1 MRVERLEKE
10 RVLDFVAYCKKHRSE
25 LDDSYLY
32 DFDLMKF
39 QAGNENP
46 TYLALNQQDEII
58 GAASL
63 VMDDYH
69 KRGKRARFRIFHC
82 EPQDLQCYQ
91 QLLEAVLKHTASL
104 EKVFLFIPIGNKKL
118 IEMIEGLKFSVERY
132 AFLLVREDL
141 DVAEVELPEGYEL
154 KGFRPGQDEENWLT
168 VRNAAFSTLKGSETP
183 LTTEGVKTLL
193 TDDDYLEGGMMI
205 LFHQGKPVGVI
216 RGADDE
222 YEEAPIMNIG
232 PVAILPEYQGRGL
245 GRSLLRA
252 SLRFA
257 KEKGY
262 KRTILSVNGE
272 NERAQALY
280 IQEGFKQVDA
290 VACYQYFINNR

>member
-1 MRVERLEKE
+1 MRVVSLEKE
-10 RVLDFVAYCKKHRSE
+10 RVSDFVGYCKKHRSE
-25 LDDSYLY
+25 VDDSYLY
-32 DFDLMKF
+32 DFELREFVVDD
-39 QAGNENP
+39 ENP
-46 TYLALNQQDEII
+46 TYLALNEQDEIV
-58 GAASL
+58 GTASL

-82 EPQDLQCYQ
+82 ETQDMLCFQ
-91 QLLEAVLKHTASL
+91 QLLEAVLKHTTDL
-104 EKVFLFIPIGNKKL
+104 DKVFLFIPITNKKL
-118 IEMIEGLKFSVERY
+118 IEMIEGLNFSVERY

-141 DVAEVELPEGYEL
+141 DIPEVEIPDGYEL
-154 KGFRPGQDEENWLT
+154 RTFRPGQDEEHWIK

-183 LTTEGVKTLL
+183 LTTEGVKKLL

-205 LFHQGKPVGVI
+205 LFDQEKPVGVI

-222 YEEAPIMNIG
+222 YDEAPIMNIG

-245 GRSLLRA
+245 GRTLLRA
-252 SLRFA
+252 SLKFA

-272 NERAQALY
+272 NERAQSLY
-280 IQEGFKQVDA
+280 IQEGFKQVEA
-290 VACYQYFINNR
+290 VVCYQYFIK

>member
-1 MRVERLEKE
+1 MRVVWLEKE
-10 RVLDFVAYCKKHRSE
+10 RVSDFVAYCKKHRSE
-25 LDDSYLY
+25 VDDSYLY
-32 DFDLMKF
+32 DFELRELTVD
-39 QAGNENP
+39 QENP
-46 TYLALNQQDEII
+46 TYLALNELDEII
-58 GAASL
+58 GTASL

-82 EPQDLQCYQ
+82 ESQDIKCFQ
-91 QLLEAVLKHTASL
+91 QLFEAVLKHTTDL
-104 EKVFLFIPIGNKKL
+104 EKVFIFIPIVNKKL
-118 IEMIEGLKFSVERY
+118 IEMIEGLNFSVERY

-141 DVAEVELPEGYEL
+141 DVPDVELTDGCEL
-154 KGFRPGQDEENWLT
+154 RTFRPGQDEGNWLS

-183 LTTEGVKTLL
+183 LTTEGVTKLL

-205 LFHQGKPVGVI
+205 LFDQGKPVGVI

-222 YEEAPIMNIG
+222 YDGKPIMNIG

-280 IQEGFKQVDA
+280 IQEGFKQVEA
-290 VACYQYFINNR
+290 VVCYQYFIN

>member
-1 MRVERLEKE
+1 MRVVGLEKE
-10 RVLDFVAYCKKHRSE
+10 RVSDFVAYCKKHRSE
-25 LDDSYLY
+25 VDDSYLY
-32 DFDLMKF
+32 DFELREFAVDD
-39 QAGNENP
+39 ENH
-46 TYLALNQQDEII
+46 TYLALNELDEII
-58 GAASL
+58 GTASL

-82 EPQDLQCYQ
+82 ETQDIQCYQ
-91 QLLEAVLKHTASL
+91 QLLGSVLKHATDL
-104 EKVFLFIPIGNKKL
+104 EKVFLFIPVVNKKL
-118 IEMIEGLKFSVERY
+118 IEMIEGLNFSVERY

-141 DVAEVELPEGYEL
+141 DVPDVELTDGYEL
-154 KGFRPGQDEENWLT
+154 RTFRPGQDEGNWLL

-183 LTTEGVKTLL
+183 LTTEGVTKLL

-205 LFHQGKPVGVI
+205 LYHQEKPVGVI
-216 RGADDE
+216 RGAQDE
-222 YEEAPIMNIG
+222 YDGEPIMNIG

-280 IQEGFKQVDA
+280 IQEGFKQVEA
-290 VACYQYFINNR
+290 VVCFQYFLK

>member
-1 MRVERLEKE
+1 VRVEGLEKE
-10 RVLDFVAYCKKHRSE
+10 RVHDFVSYCKKHRNE
-25 LDDSYLY
+25 IDDSYLY
-32 DFDLMKF
+32 DFELREFTVDD
-39 QAGNENP
+39 ENP
-46 TYLALNQQDEII
+46 TYLALNERDEIV
-58 GAASL
+58 GTASL

-82 EPQDLQCYQ
+82 ETQDMQCYQ
-91 QLLEAVLKHTASL
+91 QLLEAILKHTTNL
-104 EKVFLFIPIGNKKL
+104 EKVFLFIPVVNNKL
-118 IEMIEGLKFSVERY
+118 IEMMEALKFSVERY

-141 DVAEVELPEGYEL
+141 DVPEVQLPDGYEL
-154 KGFRPGQDEENWLT
+154 RPFRPGQDEEQWLK

-183 LTTEGVKTLL
+183 LTIEGVKKLL
-193 TDDDYLEGGMMI
+193 TDDDYLEGGMKI
-205 LFHQGKPVGVI
+205 LFDQEMPVGVI
-216 RGADDE
+216 RGAHDE
-222 YEEAPIMNIG
+222 YVEAPIMNIG

-280 IQEGFKQVDA
+280 IQEGFKQVEA
-290 VACYQYFINNR
+290 VACYQYFLK

>member
-1 MRVERLEKE
+1 MRVAALETE
-10 RVLDFVAYCKKHRSE
+10 RVSDFVAYCKKHRSE
-25 LDDSYLY
+25 VDDSYLY
-32 DFDLMKF
+32 DFELREFAVDD
-39 QAGNENP
+39 ENP
-46 TYLALNQQDEII
+46 TYLAINQQDEII

-63 VMDDYH
+63 VIDDYH

-82 EPQDLQCYQ
+82 EIQDIQCYQ
-91 QLLEAVLKHTASL
+91 QLLQAVLQHTTHL
-104 EKVFLFIPIGNKKL
+104 DKVFLFIPVVNKKL
-118 IEMIEGLKFSVERY
+118 IEMIEGLGFFVGRY

-141 DVAEVELPEGYEL
+141 DVPVVELPEGYEL
-154 KGFRPGQDEENWLT
+154 RSFRPGQDEENWLT

-183 LTTEGVKTLL
+183 LTAEGVTKLL
-193 TDDDYLEGGMMI
+193 TDDDYLEGGMLI
-205 LFHQGKPVGVI
+205 LFDGEKPVGVI

-222 YEEAPIMNIG
+222 YHDAPIMNIG

-280 IQEGFKQVDA
+280 IQEGFNQVET
-290 VACYQYFINNR
+290 VVCYQYFIK

>member
-1 MRVERLEKE
+1 VRVEELEKE
-10 RVLDFVAYCKKHRSE
+10 RVHDFVSYCKKHRNE
-25 LDDSYLY
+25 IDDSYLY
-32 DFDLMKF
+32 DFELREFTVDD
-39 QAGNENP
+39 ENP
-46 TYLALNQQDEII
+46 TYLALNERDEIV
-58 GAASL
+58 GTASL

-82 EPQDLQCYQ
+82 ETQDMKCYQ
-91 QLLEAVLKHTASL
+91 QLLEAVLKHTTNL
-104 EKVFLFIPIGNKKL
+104 DKVFLFIPVVNNKL
-118 IEMIEGLKFSVERY
+118 IEMMEALKFSVERY

-141 DVAEVELPEGYEL
+141 DVPEVQLPDGYEL
-154 KGFRPGQDEENWLT
+154 RPFRPGQDEEHWLK

-183 LTTEGVKTLL
+183 LTIEGVIKLL
-193 TDDDYLEGGMMI
+193 TDDDYLEGGMKI
-205 LFHQGKPVGVI
+205 LFDQEMPVGVI
-216 RGADDE
+216 RGAHDE
-222 YEEAPIMNIG
+222 YVEAPIMNIG

-280 IQEGFKQVDA
+280 IQEGFKQVEA
-290 VACYQYFINNR
+290 VVCYQYFLK